1 MRNKQIKEVLI
12 FFIATLFLSLFVL
25 WGPIALFKI
34 PAIGFNNGKQGPVWA
49 ITLFIIGGFVPSL
62 TGIILTVLFEGRKQ
76 AKRLLKEAFH
86 VKIGL
91 KWFAAISLFALYFA
105 AAWIIIYS
113 ASGGHFD
120 YSRFFTML
128 PTFVPL
134 FILGPLSEEY
144 GWRGFALKR
153 LIRVVNPNL
162 ASLIIGL
169 VWSIWHLPL
178 FYMAGTNQYEH
189 NLSFATFLVSVTCS
203 SFIYT
208 YIYIK
213 TNQNLFT
220 AVLFHWLCTFMS
232 DVVLGGV
239 VRSDLFNSLEFVPGL
254 VIGLVF
260 AFILHKER
268 ISQSRPLELNR

>member
-1 MRNKQIKEVLI
+1 MRNRQIKEVLI
-12 FFIATLFLSLFVL
+12 FFIITLFLSLFVF

-76 AKRLLKEAFH
+76 AKQLLVEGFR

-91 KWFAAISLFALYFA
+91 KWFAAISLLAIYFA
-105 AAWIIIYS
+105 AAWIVIS
-113 ASGGHFD
+113 SVLGEHFD
-120 YSRFFTML
+120 YSRFLTML

-134 FILGPLSEEY
+134 IILGPLSEEY

-153 LIRVVNPNL
+153 LIRVVNPNI
-162 ASLIIGL
+162 ASLLIGL
-169 VWSIWHLPL
+169 VWAMWHLPL
-178 FYMAGTNQYEH
+178 FYMVGTNQYEH
-189 NLSFATFLVSVTCS
+189 NLSFVTFLVSVTCS

-220 AVLFHWLCTFMS
+220 AVLFHWLCTFLS
-232 DVVLGGV
+232 DVVQGGV
-239 VRSDLFNSLEFVPGL
+239 VRSDLFNSLEFVPGFI
-254 VIGLVF
+254 IGLVF
-260 AFILHKER
+260 AFIMHKER
-268 ISQSRPLELNR
+268 ISQSRPLDLNR